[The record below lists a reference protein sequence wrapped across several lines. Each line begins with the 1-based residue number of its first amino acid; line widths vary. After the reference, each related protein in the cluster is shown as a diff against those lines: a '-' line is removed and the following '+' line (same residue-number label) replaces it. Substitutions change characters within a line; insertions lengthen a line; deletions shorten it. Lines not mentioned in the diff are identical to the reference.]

1 VGRRVIE
8 ARVHGRKA
16 SSHSWLCPTVHSEV
30 FPCFVP
36 EERKL
41 KLCRLIRFILGSRS
55 FAKRSSRAARSVSSP
70 TLRMIVGNK
79 RDAQSYRGC
88 ELDLT

>member
-1 VGRRVIE
+1 MGRRVIE

-41 KLCRLIRFILGSRS
+41 KLCRLIRFIVRIS
-55 FAKRSSRAARSVSSP
+55 FFRQTFVAR
-70 TLRMIVGNK
+70 G
-79 RDAQSYRGC
+79 AGC
-88 ELDLT
+88 FIANIL

>member
-41 KLCRLIRFILGSRS
+41 KLCRLIRFILSSKHLSFPTARCDARAMPLRS
-55 FAKRSSRAARSVSSP
+55 TLFTCEREERCLLDSVSS
-70 TLRMIVGNK
+70 
-79 RDAQSYRGC
+79 
-88 ELDLT
+88 